1 MYCPYPNPGT
11 TRLRPPIGLGLL
23 LGCIVATFK
32 NDFLGFLVTGIIVA
46 TFKNDF
52 LRRADNADCCKK
64 CDGLI
69 MLGLSEFLEPIRKD
83 PGMTGWGSGPIILMA
98 RLLLVILV
106 ASVAIRS
113 KFSATALSGPGV
125 NNPGGGGE

>member
-1 MYCPYPNPGT
+1 
-11 TRLRPPIGLGLL
+11 LGLL

-32 NDFLGFLVTGIIVA
+32 NDFLGFFVTGIIVA

-64 CDGLI
+64 CGCLI
-69 MLGLSEFLEPIRKD
+69 MLGLSEFLEPILKD
-83 PGMTGWGSGPIILMA
+83 PGMTGWGSGPIILIA

-113 KFSATALSGPGV
+113 KFSATA
-125 NNPGGGGE
+125 